1 MTVFRWILAIVLMA
15 AVGWCSMGALKPRVR
30 PPTSV
35 QTAKA
40 TRTTLTRTVSGAG
53 KLEPASKV
61 NVSSNITGVLLDLKV
76 GIGSEVKKGDYLG
89 QIDTSRYLSLVAQQR
104 SALAASKADSERAR
118 SNLAKLK
125 KDAQRLSQLADRD
138 AIGLSDL
145 EQANAAVRG
154 AEAEVLAAESRA
166 QGAQATLQEASQNIA
181 WATLKSPV
189 DGTVLSV
196 NHRVGERLRGSDFSE
211 DVVLVIGSV
220 AKMEV
225 KIEVGEHDVVF
236 IKPGQKANIEIDA
249 LPDTP
254 ISGQVLDLGRDAIV
268 KNAGTDNE
276 VTTFPVWVTLDD
288 PPPTALSGM
297 SARVDIYTDTRTNVL
312 AVPIQSVTVRPP
324 GGPGMG
330 PGGPGAGPAKADAS
344 TAPKKDDKAAGKPD
358 VPATPA
364 AATPGLPGGKDRLE
378 KVVFVV
384 KDGKVSRRKVTT
396 GLASDTMIEI
406 TEGLADGEQ
415 LVEGPYRVLARQLQ
429 DGDVVAV
436 EEPGGPGGPGGGP
449 GKRGGP

>member
-1 MTVFRWILAIVLMA
+1 MTVFRWILALLIVA
-15 AVGWCSMGALKPRVR
+15 AVGKCTVSALKPRVR
-30 PPTSV
+30 PPTDV

-76 GIGSEVKKGDYLG
+76 GIGSQVKKGDYLG

-104 SALAASKADSERAR
+104 SGLAASKADSERAK

-154 AEAEVLAAESRA
+154 AEAELLAADSRA
-166 QGAQATLQEASQNIA
+166 QGAAATLQEAAHNVE
-181 WATLKSPV
+181 WATLKAPV

-220 AKMEV
+220 ANMEV
-225 KIEVGEHDVVF
+225 KIEVGEHDIVF
-236 IKPGQKANIEIDA
+236 IKQGQRANIEIDA
-249 LPDTP
+249 LPDAP
-254 ISGQVLDLGRDAIV
+254 ISGHVLDLGRDAIV

-276 VTTFPVWVTLDD
+276 VTTFPVWVTLDS

-297 SARVDIYTDTRTNVL
+297 SARVDIYTDTRSNVL

-324 GGPGMG
+324 GGPG
-330 PGGPGAGPAKADAS
+330 PNGAGPAKADA
-344 TAPKKDDKAAGKPD
+344 TPAKKDEKKDTGKPD
-358 VPATPA
+358 VPPTA
-364 AATPGLPGGKDRLE
+364 AEPTPGGRDKLE

-384 KDGKVSRRKVTT
+384 KDGKVARRKIST

-406 TEGLADGEQ
+406 TDGLAEGEE

-436 EEPGGPGGPGGGP
+436 EKPGGPGGPGGP
-449 GKRGGP
+449 QGKAGGP

>member
-1 MTVFRWILAIVLMA
+1 MTVFRWILALLIVA
-15 AVGWCSMGALKPRVR
+15 AVGKCTVGALKPRVR
-30 PPTSV
+30 PPTDV
-35 QTAKA
+35 QTARA

-76 GIGSEVKKGDYLG
+76 GIGSQVKKGDYLG

-104 SALAASKADSERAR
+104 SGLAASKADIERAR
-118 SNLAKLK
+118 ANLSKLK

-166 QGAQATLQEASQNIA
+166 QGAQATLQEAAHNVE
-181 WATLKSPV
+181 WATLKAPV

-225 KIEVGEHDVVF
+225 KIEVGEHDIVF
-236 IKPGQKANIEIDA
+236 IKQGQRANIEIDA
-249 LPDTP
+249 MPDTP
-254 ISGQVLDLGRDAIV
+254 IAGVVLDLGRDAIV

-276 VTTFPVWVTLDD
+276 VTTFPVWVTLDN

-297 SARVDIYTDTRTNVL
+297 SARVDIYTDTRSNVL

-324 GGPGMG
+324 GGPG
-330 PGGPGAGPAKADAS
+330 GPGAGGPGPAKADA
-344 TAPKKDDKAAGKPD
+344 TPAKKDEKAGKPD
-358 VPATPA
+358 VPATAGEPTPA
-364 AATPGLPGGKDRLE
+364 GKDKLE

-384 KDGKVSRRKVTT
+384 KNGKVARRKIST

-406 TEGLADGEQ
+406 TDGLAEGEE

-436 EEPGGPGGPGGGP
+436 EPPGGPGGPGGPSG
-449 GKRGGP
+449 RAGGP

>member
-1 MTVFRWILAIVLMA
+1 MTVFRWILALLICG
-15 AVGWCSMGALKPRVR
+15 AVGMCTVSALKPRVR
-30 PPTSV
+30 PPTEV
-35 QTAKA
+35 QTSKA
-40 TRTTLTRTVSGAG
+40 SRTTLTRTVSGAG

-76 GIGSEVKKGDYLG
+76 GIGSQVKKGDYLG

-104 SALAASKADSERAR
+104 SGLAASKADSERAR
-118 SNLAKLK
+118 ANLAKLK
-125 KDAQRLSQLADRD
+125 RDAQRLSQLADRD

-154 AEAEVLAAESRA
+154 AEAELLAADSRA
-166 QGAQATLQEASQNIA
+166 QGAQATLQEANHNVE
-181 WATLKSPV
+181 WATLKAPV

-220 AKMEV
+220 ARMEV
-225 KIEVGEHDVVF
+225 KIEVGEHDIVF

-276 VTTFPVWVTLDD
+276 VTTFPVWVTLDA

-297 SARVDIYTDTRTNVL
+297 SARVDIYTDTRQNVL

-324 GGPGMG
+324 GGPGAGG
-330 PGGPGAGPAKADAS
+330 PGAGGAGPAKADA
-344 TAPKKDDKAAGKPD
+344 TPAKKDDKAGKPD
-358 VPATPA
+358 VPATA
-364 AATPGLPGGKDRLE
+364 AAEPTPTGKDKLE

-384 KDGKVSRRKVTT
+384 KDGKVARRKVTT

-406 TEGLADGEQ
+406 TDGLADGEV

-436 EEPGGPGGPGGGP
+436 QSPGGPGGPGGPP
-449 GKRGGP
+449 GKAGGP

>member
-1 MTVFRWILAIVLMA
+1 MTVFRWILALVIAA
-15 AVGWCSMGALKPRVR
+15 AVAKCTVSALKPRVR

-118 SNLAKLK
+118 ANLAKLK
-125 KDAQRLSQLADRD
+125 RDAQRLSQLADRD

-145 EQANAAVRG
+145 EQANALVRG
-154 AEAEVLAAESRA
+154 AEAEVLAADSRA

-288 PPPTALSGM
+288 PPATALSGM
-297 SARVDIYTDTRTNVL
+297 SARVDIYTDTRSNVL

-324 GGPGMG
+324 GGPGAG
-330 PGGPGAGPAKADAS
+330 PGGPGAGPAKADA

-364 AATPGLPGGKDRLE
+364 APAAVVPGGKDRLE

-384 KDGKVSRRKVTT
+384 KDGKVLRRKITT

-406 TEGLADGEQ
+406 TDGLAEGEE

-436 EEPGGPGGPGGGP
+436 DEPGGPGGPGGGP

>member
-1 MTVFRWILAIVLMA
+1 MTVFRWILAVIIMGS
-15 AVGWCSMGALKPRVR
+15 VGMCTVSALKPRAR
-30 PPTSV
+30 PPTEV
-35 QTAKA
+35 QTTKA
-40 TRTTLTRTVSGAG
+40 ARTTLTRTVSGAG

-76 GIGSEVKKGDYLG
+76 GIGSQVKKDDYLG
-89 QIDTSRYLSLVAQQR
+89 QIDTSRYLSMVAQQR
-104 SALAASKADSERAR
+104 SGLAASKADVERAKA
-118 SNLAKLK
+118 NLAKLRR
-125 KDAQRLSQLADRD
+125 DAQRLSQLADRD

-154 AEAEVLAAESRA
+154 AEAELAASESRV
-166 QGAQATLQEASQNIA
+166 QGSNATLQEASHNVA
-181 WATLKSPV
+181 WATLRAPV

-236 IKPGQKANIEIDA
+236 IKPGQKATIEIDA

-254 ISGQVLDLGRDAIV
+254 ISGHVIDNGRDAIV

-276 VTTFPVWVTLDD
+276 VTTFPVWVALDE

-297 SARVDIYTDTRTNVL
+297 SARVDIYTDTRENVL
-312 AVPIQSVTVRPP
+312 AVPIQAVTVRPP
-324 GGPGMG
+324 GGG
-330 PGGPGAGPAKADAS
+330 PGGPGPAKADAS
-344 TAPKKDDKAAGKPD
+344 SAAKKDEKSKTDAPAAGTN
-358 VPATPA
+358 AT
-364 AATPGLPGGKDRLE
+364 PGGKDKLE

-384 KDGKVSRRKVTT
+384 KDGKVLRRKIAT
-396 GLASDTMIEI
+396 GLASDTMIEV
-406 TEGLADGEQ
+406 TDGLADGET

-429 DGDVVAV
+429 DGDVVHV
-436 EEPGGPGGPGGGP
+436 EEPGGPGAP
-449 GKRGGP
+449 GKRGGGP